1 MNDRDISV
9 TSVFLNILATLVFLF
24 VANTPPQTTAEI
36 GIALCH
42 FLLGVYGTVLV
53 AIAIKREWL
62 RVLSAGLI
70 IIATVIT
77 RTTLQ
82 L

>member
-9 TSVFLNILATLVFLF
+9 TSVFLNILATLIFLF
-24 VANTPPQTTAEI
+24 VARTPPQTTAEI
-36 GIALCH
+36 VGIALAT
-42 FLLGVYGTVLV
+42 LGVYGTVLV

>member
-9 TSVFLNILATLVFLF
+9 TSVFLNILATLGFIF
-24 VANTPPQTTAEI
+24 IARTPPQTTADI
-36 GIALCH
+36 VGIALAA
-42 FLLGVYGTVLV
+42 FGVYGTVLV

-70 IIATVIT
+70 IIATVII
-77 RTTLQ
+77 RTTL
-82 L
+82 

>member
-24 VANTPPQTTAEI
+24 VARTPPQTTAEI
-36 GIALCH
+36 VGIALAT
-42 FLLGVYGTVLV
+42 FGVYGTVLV